1 MQILCPSLRGTWCG
15 WSTMDFTEHGQLAS
29 HISGGK
35 LWFQMPWRCW
45 SLALP
50 WISRVDLCGWSKGG
64 VFALASPED
73 DGDAIAGNC
82 KGLRFSQMPLSYGI
96 IQSRWY
102 VLLKVKQNINKP
114 GDASVISCQ
123 ADMAAYQILKPL
135 FLTDLPLPWEAWV
148 AAAGVIRCQHPS
160 HPNCAV
166 QVQRRHHGRY
176 DFYHPGSKEVVL
188 CWLKW
193 KLRYV

>member
-1 MQILCPSLRGTWCG
+1 M
-15 WSTMDFTEHGQLAS
+15 AS
-29 HISGGK
+29 WQVTFQEESCDSRCLGGAG
-35 LWFQMPWRCW
+35 